1 MRLLGQSSALQGP
14 GKGGGSGQGGL
25 RDRIRLRRSHLWIV
39 PRIAVGWPFD
49 MDRRPGTTWIST
61 SPSEDRGHRID
72 RRAIAA
78 LPGSRP
84 LGAPRSRTHPASR
97 LAPETAALVRSMASA
112 NRLRG
117 AERIRG
123 TGSRLDRCRFPVS
136 SSRSFPPA
144 DIEQVAADIFG
155 LTKLN
160 YNACRLGESQ
170 PVTIKFSDAVGE
182 ILVSNAKIER
192 PKPQFRFYI

>member
-1 MRLLGQSSALQGP
+1 
-14 GKGGGSGQGGL
+14 
-25 RDRIRLRRSHLWIV
+25 
-39 PRIAVGWPFD
+39 
-49 MDRRPGTTWIST
+49 
-61 SPSEDRGHRID
+61 
-72 RRAIAA
+72 
-78 LPGSRP
+78 
-84 LGAPRSRTHPASR
+84 
-97 LAPETAALVRSMASA
+97 MASA

-182 ILVSNAKIER
+182 ILVSNAKIEH